1 MKTYYFTLGSVM
13 SLDRLSDLYY
23 TGEEARKRLGMTR
36 DAFNHYVRTGV
47 IKKVTIIG
55 KHGHYIKREIDMM
68 AQSIDAAMLAAQA
81 SEIQFKK
88 ATLKD
93 QEKEFE
99 LAVLN
104 FGEQTKRFHEYRR
117 QLLTIN
123 PDISYYIYDH
133 EHMVASIDIVPLAHE
148 GIVKFMEGERG
159 WLLGEYV
166 KQFVPGE
173 PLEVI
178 IIDMLTTTLV
188 PMDKRNRYAM
198 RLLLGMT
205 DVLEAWGK
213 QGVEIVKLH
222 ANGGSVYGRRLLET
236 AGFTKLGERENNR
249 VIYEL
254 DMISSD
260 LQMLRPYKEALA
272 EYKTKHR

>member
-1 MKTYYFTLGSVM
+1 M
-13 SLDRLSDLYY
+13 SLERLSELYY
-23 TGEEARKRLGMTR
+23 TGEEARKKLGMTR

-55 KHGHYIKREIDMM
+55 KHGHYVKRDIDMM
-68 AQSIDAAMLAAQA
+68 AQSIAAAMLAAQA

-88 ATLKD
+88 ATLQD

-104 FGEQTKRFHEYRR
+104 FGEQTKRFHEHRR
-117 QLLTIN
+117 HLLTIN

-133 EHMVASIDIVPLAHE
+133 EHMVASIDIVPLEHE
-148 GIVKFMEGERG
+148 GIARFIEGERG

-166 KQFVPGE
+166 TQFVPGR

-178 IIDMLTTTLV
+178 IIDMITTTLV

-205 DVLEAWGK
+205 DVLEEWGK
-213 QGVEIVKLH
+213 QGVEIAKLY

-254 DMISSD
+254 DIAGAD
-260 LQMLRPYKEALA
+260 LQMLRPYKKALA
-272 EYKTKHR
+272 EYKQRQGT

>member
-1 MKTYYFTLGSVM
+1 MKTYYLTLESVM
-13 SLDRLSDLYY
+13 SLERLSDLYY
-23 TGEEARKRLGMTR
+23 TGEEARKKLGMTR
-36 DAFNHYVRTGV
+36 DAFNHYVRKGV
-47 IKKVTIIG
+47 IKKVMIIG
-55 KHGHYIKREIDMM
+55 KHGHYTKRDIDMM

-88 ATLKD
+88 ATLQD
-93 QEKEFE
+93 QDKEFE

-133 EHMVASIDIVPLAHE
+133 EHMVASIDIVPLEHA
-148 GIVKFMEGERG
+148 GIVRFMEGERG

-166 KQFVPGE
+166 RQFVPGE

-178 IIDMLTTTLV
+178 IIDMITTTLV

-205 DVLEAWGK
+205 DVLETWGK
-213 QGVEIVKLH
+213 QGVEIAKLY

-236 AGFTKLGERENNR
+236 AGFAKLGERENNR
-249 VIYEL
+249 IIYEL
-254 DMISSD
+254 DIVASD

-272 EYKTKHR
+272 RYKQTL